1 MSSRGAQLELGARS
15 ATQST
20 GAHPQPH
27 AEAGLFGTDGFSG
40 GGPCEG
46 VGGDILAAEVSREE
60 KEKRGFCPTIEGRR

>member
-1 MSSRGAQLELGARS
+1 
-15 ATQST
+15 
-20 GAHPQPH
+20 
-27 AEAGLFGTDGFSG
+27 LFGTDGFSG